1 MAKQKT
7 ATRQAG
13 KRNGNTGK
21 RYSRPSKN
29 RIGSFLLVIQAL
41 VSLVFMGVVFLLDML
56 PANYLALAAMVLFFL
71 WCLAFMSQALRKKRG
86 VTGKIYSLLLICV
99 LIYGAYHIMETN
111 NMIAKITSGGFKKE
125 YDMKKI
131 LYITFLLFCA
141 CYISSCSE
149 DRYYPGEIYQ
159 DVDDNGGDDG
169 DDVVE
174 KVNENLAK
182 GGTVLSGS
190 EQDADHGPNLLVN
203 GLIQGNEE
211 YFGTFQTGVDHEE
224 WVQIKLIQKQKINSI
239 WLYPRAANE
248 GFPKDFKLE
257 ISTDAKDWTTVV
269 EKTGYDATT
278 ADPQKFDFEPVVALY
293 VRLTAT
299 KLAIANNMWT
309 NYQDVYYI
317 QLKEIEVYLSDG
329 SSVDP
334 DPDPDPEP
342 DPNEPNMAL
351 GGFVQAISEEA
362 GHEVSFLV
370 DGDFT
375 NSNLNYF
382 GTASSSSD
390 EPQWVNVKLTRE
402 DDFNEIWLY
411 PKYGGE
417 AVDGFPIDFK
427 LMVSLDGAEWTEV
440 VSKTDY
446 PVPAYT
452 PDTPQPEVF
461 SFETVHA
468 GYVKIVAT
476 KLFSTSNMWTGWQ
489 TVYLMQF
496 AEMCVYK
503 K

>member
-1 MAKQKT
+1 
-7 ATRQAG
+7 
-13 KRNGNTGK
+13 
-21 RYSRPSKN
+21 
-29 RIGSFLLVIQAL
+29 
-41 VSLVFMGVVFLLDML
+41 
-56 PANYLALAAMVLFFL
+56 
-71 WCLAFMSQALRKKRG
+71 
-86 VTGKIYSLLLICV
+86 
-99 LIYGAYHIMETN
+99 
-111 NMIAKITSGGFKKE
+111 
-125 YDMKKI
+125 MKKI

-299 KLAIANNMWT
+299 KLAIENNMWT